1 MEWLWLIVALLVF
14 VGLAGI
20 VLPALPGVPLLY
32 GGLLLGAW
40 SDHFT
45 HVSVTTIVVIGV
57 LALLAWLIDFF
68 ASVFTTRSVGAS
80 RQAMIGTVLGGLI
93 GIIGGLIGIILG
105 TVIGAVVGEIMA
117 SRDAAHAGRVGMA
130 AGMGFVLALV
140 AKLVLALAMLAIF
153 AYAYFA

>member
-1 MEWLWLIVALLVF
+1 MEWLWLIVVLLVI

-40 SDHFT
+40 IDQFAR
-45 HVSVTTIVVIGV
+45 VGVTTIVVIGV

-80 RQAMIGTVLGGLI
+80 RQAMIGTVIGGLIGIVGGLI
-93 GIIGGLIGIILG
+93 GIIVG

-117 SRDAAHAGRVGMA
+117 SRDAILAGRVGVA

-153 AYAYFA
+153 AYAYFF

>member
-1 MEWLWLIVALLVF
+1 MEWLWLVVVLLVI

-40 SDHFT
+40 IDEFAR
-45 HVSVTTIVVIGV
+45 VGVTAIVVIGV

-68 ASVFTTRSVGAS
+68 ASLFTTRSVGAS

-105 TVIGAVVGEIMA
+105 TVIGAIVGEIMA
-117 SRDAAHAGRVGMA
+117 SRNAAHAGRVGVA
-130 AGMGFVLALV
+130 AGMGFVVALA
-140 AKLVLALAMLAIF
+140 AKLVLALTMLAIF
-153 AYAYFA
+153 AYAYFV

>member
-1 MEWLWLIVALLVF
+1 MEWLWLIVVLLVI

-40 SDHFT
+40 MDEFAR
-45 HVSVTTIVVIGV
+45 VGVTTIVVIGV

-80 RQAMIGTVLGGLI
+80 RQAMIGTVIGGLIGIVGGLI
-93 GIIGGLIGIILG
+93 GIIVG

-117 SRDAAHAGRVGMA
+117 SRDAILAGRVGVA
-130 AGMGFVLALV
+130 AGMGFVLALA

-153 AYAYFA
+153 AYAYFF

>member
-1 MEWLWLIVALLVF
+1 MEWLWLVVVLLVI

-40 SDHFT
+40 IDEFAR
-45 HVSVTTIVVIGV
+45 VGVTAIVVIGV

-105 TVIGAVVGEIMA
+105 TVIGAIVGEIMA
-117 SRDAAHAGRVGMA
+117 SRNAAHAGRVGVA
-130 AGMGFVLALV
+130 AGMGFVVALA
-140 AKLVLALAMLAIF
+140 AKLVLALTMLAIF
-153 AYAYFA
+153 AYAYFV

>member
-1 MEWLWLIVALLVF
+1 MEWLWLIAALLVF

-20 VLPALPGVPLLY
+20 MLPALPGVPLLY

-40 SDHFT
+40 IDHFT
-45 HVSVTTIVVIGV
+45 RVSVTTIVVVGV

-93 GIIGGLIGIILG
+93 GILGGLIGIILG

-117 SRDAAHAGRVGMA
+117 SRDAAHAGRVGVA
-130 AGMGFVLALV
+130 AGMGFVLALA
-140 AKLVLALAMLAIF
+140 AKLLLALAMLAIF
-153 AYAYFA
+153 AYAYFV

>member
-40 SDHFT
+40 IDHFT

-68 ASVFTTRSVGAS
+68 ASDFTTRSVGAS

-93 GIIGGLIGIILG
+93 GIILG

-117 SRDAAHAGRVGMA
+117 SRDAVHAGRVGVA

-153 AYAYFA
+153 AYAYFV

>member
-1 MEWLWLIVALLVF
+1 MEWLWLIVVLLVI

-40 SDHFT
+40 IDEFAR
-45 HVSVTTIVVIGV
+45 VGVTTIVVIGV

-80 RQAMIGTVLGGLI
+80 RQAMIGTVIGGLIGIVGGLI
-93 GIIGGLIGIILG
+93 GIIVG

-117 SRDAAHAGRVGMA
+117 SRDAILAGRVGVA
-130 AGMGFVLALV
+130 AGMGFVLALA
-140 AKLVLALAMLAIF
+140 AKLVLALVMLAIF
-153 AYAYFA
+153 AYAYFF

>member
-1 MEWLWLIVALLVF
+1 MEWLWLIVVLLVI

-40 SDHFT
+40 IDEFAR
-45 HVSVTTIVVIGV
+45 VGVTAIVVIGV

-80 RQAMIGTVLGGLI
+80 RQAMIGTVIGGLIGIVGGLI
-93 GIIGGLIGIILG
+93 GIIVG

-117 SRDAAHAGRVGMA
+117 SRDAILAGRVGVA
-130 AGMGFVLALV
+130 AGMGFVLALA

-153 AYAYFA
+153 AYAYFF

>member
-1 MEWLWLIVALLVF
+1 MEWLWLIAALLVF

-20 VLPALPGVPLLY
+20 ILPALPGVPLLY

-40 SDHFT
+40 IDHFKR
-45 HVSVTTIVVIGV
+45 VSVTTIVVVGV

-93 GIIGGLIGIILG
+93 GILGGLIGIILG
-105 TVIGAVVGEIMA
+105 TVIGGVVGEIMA
-117 SRDAAHAGRVGMA
+117 SRDAAHAGRVGVA

-140 AKLVLALAMLAIF
+140 AKLLLALAMLAIF

>member
-1 MEWLWLIVALLVF
+1 MEWLWLIVVLLVI

-40 SDHFT
+40 IDEFAR
-45 HVSVTTIVVIGV
+45 VGVTTIVVIGV

-80 RQAMIGTVLGGLI
+80 RQAMIGTVIGGLIGIVGGLI
-93 GIIGGLIGIILG
+93 GIIVG

-117 SRDAAHAGRVGMA
+117 SRNAILAGRVGVA
-130 AGMGFVLALV
+130 AGMGFVLALA

-153 AYAYFA
+153 AYAYFF

>member
-1 MEWLWLIVALLVF
+1 MEWLWLIAALLVF

-20 VLPALPGVPLLY
+20 MLPALPGVPLLY

-40 SDHFT
+40 IDHFT
-45 HVSVTTIVVIGV
+45 RISVTTIVVVGV

-93 GIIGGLIGIILG
+93 GILGGLIGIILG

-117 SRDAAHAGRVGMA
+117 SRDAAHAGRVGVA

-140 AKLVLALAMLAIF
+140 AKLLLALAMLAIF

>member
-1 MEWLWLIVALLVF
+1 MEWLWLVVVLLVI

-20 VLPALPGVPLLY
+20 VLPALPGVPLLS

-40 SDHFT
+40 IDEFAR
-45 HVSVTTIVVIGV
+45 VGVTAIVVIGV

-68 ASVFTTRSVGAS
+68 ASLFTTRSVGAS

-105 TVIGAVVGEIMA
+105 TVIGAIVGEIMA
-117 SRDAAHAGRVGMA
+117 SRNAAHAGRVGMA
-130 AGMGFVLALV
+130 AGMGFVVALA
-140 AKLVLALAMLAIF
+140 AKLVLALTMLAIF
-153 AYAYFA
+153 AYAYFV

>member
-40 SDHFT
+40 IDHFT

-117 SRDAAHAGRVGMA
+117 SRDAVHAGRVGMA

-153 AYAYFA
+153 AYAYFV

>member
-40 SDHFT
+40 IDHFT

-117 SRDAAHAGRVGMA
+117 SRDAVHAGRVGVA

-153 AYAYFA
+153 TYAYFV

>member
-40 SDHFT
+40 IDHFT
-45 HVSVTTIVVIGV
+45 QVSVTTIVVIGV

-80 RQAMIGTVLGGLI
+80 RQAMIGTLLGGLI

-117 SRDAAHAGRVGMA
+117 SRDAVHAGRVGMA

-153 AYAYFA
+153 TYAYFV

>member
-1 MEWLWLIVALLVF
+1 MDWLWLVVVLLVI

-40 SDHFT
+40 IDEFAR
-45 HVSVTTIVVIGV
+45 VGVTAIVVIGV

-105 TVIGAVVGEIMA
+105 TVIGAIAGEVMT
-117 SRDAAHAGRVGMA
+117 SRNAAHAGRVGVA
-130 AGMGFVLALV
+130 AGMGFVVALA
-140 AKLVLALAMLAIF
+140 AKLVLALTMLAIF
-153 AYAYFA
+153 AYAYFV